1 LVSKN
6 VDVARRGPASR
17 SIAEA
22 LGNGPVAESRD
33 DPPGIAG
40 LKAAGL
46 KAAGLKAAAG

>member
-1 LVSKN
+1 
-6 VDVARRGPASR
+6 
-17 SIAEA
+17 
-22 LGNGPVAESRD
+22 VAESRD